1 MASANLEMA
10 QPPPAPPPWSY
21 TDLFGDP
28 IYDLTQIFKNDLFL
42 PPDFDFKV
50 RTLRH
55 SSPRF
60 HFLSLLPSTFVA
72 MAKRTKKVGI
82 VEKYDLP
89 LIVASMHKRF
99 MVVPRQLPVEA

>member
-82 VEKYDLP
+82 VEKYGTLYG
-89 LIVASMHKRF
+89 ASLHKQIKEKE
-99 MVVPRQLPVEA
+99 VSQHNK